1 MRPCLSDKNT
11 VFSQINIE
19 KNDRITS
26 DDFDLSDEFS
36 TFFEDA
42 VRLLNVKSDEYY
54 LSDTENL
61 SDPVEIAIRKFEN
74 HPSVQAIKENISVNQ
89 DFCFSNTDVSNILK
103 QTTALNNKKNGT
115 FGNIPTKLLK
125 EVSDI
130 CSPALNDI
138 WNNEIITQKSFPNNL
153 KLADVTPVFKKEDT
167 SLLENYRPVSVL
179 PVVSKIYERIMQIL
193 EPIDKHLYPH
203 LCGCRKGHST
213 QAALI
218 SMLEKWK
225 LSIDNKGFA
234 GGVLMDLSKAFDTR
248 NHPLLLA
255 KLHAYGCS
263 KQDLAIIC
271 SYLSNRKQ
279 RMEINNVFSSW
290 KNLILGVPQGSVL
303 GPLLFNIYLNELF
316 FFLKDVGIC
325 NFADDTTTYISDKSL
340 ENVLKSLEKNS
351 MLAIRWFENNYM
363 KLNTDKCRLILSGYK
378 HEQVYRERFNLGK

>member
-167 SLLENYRPVSVL
+167 SLLENYRPVIVL

-303 GPLLFNIYLNELF
+303 GPLLFKIYLNELF